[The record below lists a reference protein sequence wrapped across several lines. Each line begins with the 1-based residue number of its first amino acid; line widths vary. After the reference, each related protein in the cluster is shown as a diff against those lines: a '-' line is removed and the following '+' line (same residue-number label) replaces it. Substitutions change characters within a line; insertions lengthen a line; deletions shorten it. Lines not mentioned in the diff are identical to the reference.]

1 MNEIQMG
8 KRRWHW
14 LLISLAVVIADQLSK
29 AYVVRHLG
37 EFEVR
42 TVFPFL
48 DVTLMHNTG
57 AAFSFLASASGWQRW
72 FFIALASAVCI
83 ALAFWLCRLRVEAR
97 RLLALAL
104 SLVLG
109 GALGNVI
116 DRIRFG
122 SVVDFIHFHWHFA
135 YFPAFNVADSAITV
149 GAGCLL
155 LDALLDSRRKS

>member
-1 MNEIQMG
+1 MNETAIG

-14 LLISLAVVIADQLSK
+14 LLISLAIVIADQLSK
-29 AYVVRHLG
+29 VYVVNHLG

-42 TVFPFL
+42 SVFPIL

-72 FFIALASAVCI
+72 FFIGLAGIVCI
-83 ALAFWLCRLRVEAR
+83 ALAIWLCRLRVEAR
-97 RLLALAL
+97 PLLALAL

-116 DRIRFG
+116 DRIRLG
-122 SVVDFIHFHWHFA
+122 SVVDFIHFHWQLA
-135 YFPAFNVADSAITV
+135 YFPAFNIADSAITV

-155 LDALLDSRRKS
+155 LDALFDARGKR